1 MRAAEGGSWREWRP
15 GPGPSGRRLGLG
27 EGLRARVGRAGV
39 GRPRGPSAAT
49 SGVRLWPRPP
59 PGTRASPLISAP
71 TLFLLPGPGFLPLLA
86 SPPLSPRPEPFLLT
100 RRAGL
105 WPRALPPARLS
116 YRQPRKAGEGWASDA
131 REAAHFPA
139 ALSENPASGNHE
151 AGSLP
156 SARRNA
162 ARAPMH
168 ALSDTALSAVLI
180 CPRADLQRVG
190 KDTRCDMRGAA
201 GDRFGL
207 CYSVGG

>member
-116 YRQPRKAGEGWASDA
+116 YPPATKGRGREGV
-131 REAAHFPA
+131 RC
-139 ALSENPASGNHE
+139 
-151 AGSLP
+151 AGSRSLP
-156 SARRNA
+156 RSSKREPRFREPRSRISPLGSQKRSPGA
-162 ARAPMH
+162 H
-168 ALSDTALSAVLI
+168 A
-180 CPRADLQRVG
+180 CPLRHSPFSRSHLPPCGPATCG
-190 KDTRCDMRGAA
+190 KG
-201 GDRFGL
+201 
-207 CYSVGG
+207 YSM